1 MTMAAV
7 PNDDD
12 SGDEGQIFNVADDDA
27 VTDTDD
33 GGAIVKLGETEPST
47 PPVDETDFYRNLA
60 VEIESSVL
68 GQLADQ
74 LHQAIKEDI
83 QAREERDKQQAEA
96 IKRTG
101 IGGEAPGGASFMGAS
116 KVVHPMLAKA
126 AIDFESRM

>member
-60 VEIESSVL
+60 VEIDRKSTRLNSSPIPL
-68 GQLADQ
+68 
-74 LHQAIKEDI
+74 
-83 QAREERDKQQAEA
+83 
-96 IKRTG
+96 
-101 IGGEAPGGASFMGAS
+101 
-116 KVVHPMLAKA
+116 
-126 AIDFESRM
+126 SRMLFFFLMKRAPPRSTLFPSTTLFRSAIVKLGETEPSTPPVDETDFYRNLAVE